1 MQPSG
6 EAHQVGGGRRPLPS
20 AAPTQQLRLPQRG
33 GAPRPGDGRRR
44 RGHRRHVVGEAG
56 RAAALG
62 QGGNWQFNS
71 IKIIWEIFGHFSGR
85 FRTLFKRPNLI
96 EDVESGSHRRSQVFY
111 SVSVIYLYLNINQPT

>member
-6 EAHQVGGGRRPLPS
+6 EAHQVGGGRRLLPS

-33 GAPRPGDGRRR
+33 CAPRPGDGRRR

-62 QGGNWQFNS
+62 QGGNS
-71 IKIIWEIFGHFSGR
+71 IALKSFGR
-85 FRTLFKRPNLI
+85 FLGISLGVLGPFLNLI